1 MSFTLYGDLGSGAFS
16 AEAALAEAG
25 APYNFELVSLEKG
38 EQKQPA
44 FLAINPSGKM
54 PALRLPEGE
63 IITESAAI
71 LLTLA
76 DHFPQARLLPPQA
89 SNDRAL
95 AYRWLAFMA
104 GEIYPIV
111 EIVDYPE
118 RFMPP
123 GGDAKAL
130 RTIAR
135 DRIRERIAIIERMIK
150 GPFLL
155 AGGFSILDIYAAM
168 FTRWSLEPDW
178 KLAHIPNVE
187 VRTMSARIAHEQA
200 LFSSGDR
207 RIAPVIEAAA
217 RLRGDRQPLSSRGS
231 ARSLGTLDERQSRRE
246 DRHRCCDRRRRWSMT
261 LASNL
266 FLRFDEFH
274 TGVALPCRCALSD
287 RHRLSI

>member
-1 MSFTLYGDLGSGAFS
+1 MSYTLYGDLGSGAFS

-25 APYNFELVSLEKG
+25 VPYNFELVLLDKN

-44 FLAINPSGKM
+44 FLAINPSGKI

-63 IITESAAI
+63 IVTESAAI

-89 SNDRAL
+89 SPDRAQ

-118 RFMPP
+118 RFAPE
-123 GGDAKAL
+123 GAEAL
-130 RTIAR
+130 RATAR
-135 DRIRERIAIIERMIK
+135 DRIRERIVIIERMIQ

-168 FTRWSLEPDW
+168 FSRWSLEPDW
-178 KLAHIPNVE
+178 KLAKLPKL
-187 VRTMSARIAHEQA
+187 MA
-200 LFSSGDR
+200 LADAVSR
-207 RIAPVIEAAA
+207 RPAIAPVWQ
-217 RLRGDRQPLSSRGS
+217 RHFDRK
-231 ARSLGTLDERQSRRE
+231 
-246 DRHRCCDRRRRWSMT
+246 
-261 LASNL
+261 
-266 FLRFDEFH
+266 
-274 TGVALPCRCALSD
+274 
-287 RHRLSI
+287 

>member
-1 MSFTLYGDLGSGAFS
+1 MSFTLYGDMGSGAFS
-16 AEAALAEAG
+16 AEAALAETG
-25 APYNFELVSLEKG
+25 APYRFELVSLEKN
-38 EQKQPA
+38 EQKQPE

-104 GEIYPIV
+104 GELYPIV

-123 GGDAKAL
+123 GGDTGAL
-130 RTIAR
+130 RKIAC
-135 DRIRERIAIIERMIK
+135 DRIRERILIIERMIK

-155 AGGFSILDIYAAM
+155 AHGFSILDIYAAM

-178 KLAHIPNVE
+178 KLAQIPKL
-187 VRTMSARIAHEQA
+187 MA
-200 LFSSGDR
+200 LADAVSQR
-207 RIAPVIEAAA
+207 RAIAPVW
-217 RLRGDRQPLSSRGS
+217 Q
-231 ARSLGTLDERQSRRE
+231 
-246 DRHRCCDRRRRWSMT
+246 RHF
-261 LASNL
+261 N
-266 FLRFDEFH
+266 
-274 TGVALPCRCALSD
+274 GG
-287 RHRLSI
+287 

>member
-1 MSFTLYGDLGSGAFS
+1 MSYTLYGDLGSGAFS

-25 APYNFELVSLEKG
+25 TPYSFELVSLEKH

-63 IITESAAI
+63 IVTESAAI

-89 SNDRAL
+89 SNDRAQ

-118 RFMPP
+118 RFMPA
-123 GGDAKAL
+123 GGDANAL
-130 RTIAR
+130 RAIAR
-135 DRIRERIAIIERMIK
+135 MRIRARILIIERMIR

-155 AGGFSILDIYAAM
+155 AQGFSILDIYAAM

-178 KLAHIPNVE
+178 KLANLPKL
-187 VRTMSARIAHEQA
+187 MA
-200 LFSSGDR
+200 LADAVSQR
-207 RIAPVIEAAA
+207 PAIAPVW
-217 RLRGDRQPLSSRGS
+217 Q
-231 ARSLGTLDERQSRRE
+231 
-246 DRHRCCDRRRRWSMT
+246 RHFN
-261 LASNL
+261 A
-266 FLRFDEFH
+266 
-274 TGVALPCRCALSD
+274 G
-287 RHRLSI
+287 